1 MKRSRDK
8 RKEAR
13 VARPYKDMAD
23 PHLADSHIADQDMR
37 AAIAVTRFG
46 LGAKPGEIAQARSDP
61 QGFLKGQIRRAG
73 ADQPGGQAATSAQR
87 MAEFREYRRERREV
101 RVERAAEVR
110 PPAATPAMDAAAAAP
125 ARPDARDPV
134 KVVGNMLR
142 EDISADFTAR
152 AQLGATTDA
161 GFRERWALF
170 WANHFTVS
178 ATKAITG
185 TVVGPFEAEAIR
197 PNVFGRFE
205 DLLGAAESHPA
216 MLTYLDQIQ
225 SIGPDSQAAQ
235 FQRRGG
241 PRGPLGV
248 GGGGFQ
254 PAVQRNL
261 GLNENLAREIM
272 ELHTV
277 GVDGGYSQAD
287 VTEFARA
294 MTGVSIGG
302 ERDGAYG
309 VAVFHPQAHEPGGR
323 TVMGVRYD
331 QGGEAQTAA
340 ILTDLAA
347 KPQTARFVC
356 TKIARHFVA
365 DDPPPALVARLE
377 AAWTASKGDLA
388 HVAEALVDAPEA
400 WNPAPKKFKT
410 PYEFIVSSSRAA
422 GGQPAGFQQFGPIL
436 TALGQKPFSA
446 PSPKGWPEDAQS
458 WAAPDAI
465 VKRMQFAQAFS
476 AGAVRDRDPQA
487 ADALGERLT
496 PDTAK
501 AIARAES
508 RPEGFALLLMS
519 PEFQRR

>member
-1 MKRSRDK
+1 MTAARDK

-13 VARPYKDMAD
+13 QVALAD
-23 PHLADSHIADQDMR
+23 PDMK

-46 LGAKPGEIAQARSDP
+46 LGAKRGEIAEARQDP
-61 QGFLKGQIRRAG
+61 QGFLKSQIRRQG
-73 ADQPGGQAATSAQR
+73 ADQPPGQPVGSAQR
-87 MAEFREYRRERREV
+87 MAEFRDYRRERREI
-101 RVERAAEVR
+101 RIEKAAEVR
-110 PPAATPAMDAAAAAP
+110 PAAAGGATMDGAGPAMADAASNKP
-125 ARPDARDPV
+125 ADRDPV

-142 EDISADFTAR
+142 QDISSDFTAR
-152 AQLGATTDA
+152 AQLAATTDA
-161 GFRERWALF
+161 AFRERWALF

-185 TVVGPFEAEAIR
+185 TVVGPFEEEAIR

-225 SIGPDSQAAQ
+225 SIGPDSPAAQ
-235 FQRRGG
+235 FMKRGAPAG
-241 PRGPLGV
+241 AGAQL
-248 GGGGFQ
+248 Q
-254 PAVQRNL
+254 PVANRTV

-277 GVDGGYSQAD
+277 GVNGGYTQAD

-294 MTGVSIGG
+294 MTGLSIGG
-302 ERDGAYG
+302 QRDAAYG
-309 VAVFHPQAHEPGGR
+309 VAVFRQQAHEPGR
-323 TVMGVRYD
+323 RMVMGVRYD
-331 QGGEAQTAA
+331 QPGKGQTDA

-347 KPQTARFVC
+347 KPQTARFIC

-365 DDPPPALVARLE
+365 DDPAPALVARLE
-377 AAWTASKGDLA
+377 AAWTSSRGDLSK
-388 HVAEALVDAPEA
+388 VAEALIAAPEA
-400 WNPAPKKFKT
+400 WTPTPQKFKT
-410 PYEFIVSSSRAA
+410 PYEFVVSSYRAA
-422 GGQPAGFQQFGPIL
+422 GAQPMGFQQFGPIL

-476 AGAVRDRDPQA
+476 AGAVRDRDPKALA
-487 ADALGERLT
+487 ADALGERLS
-496 PDTAK
+496 PETAK